1 MKLKKITIF
10 FSLAALLL
18 GLIGCTPAT
27 IDGSSEEAFDSSYEK
42 VMKEV
47 PEDDKLRVK
56 AAFAAFMAKKT
67 LEAALEG
74 AFSQEE
80 IKKKIYASMD
90 GKTANDIL
98 ELTGQAEVQ
107 KEGPAEKAGKQI
119 DKIVD
124 AAKEKANK
132 IFE

>member
-1 MKLKKITIF
+1 MKRNRVII
-10 FSLAALLL
+10 SLLVAVLLF
-18 GLIGCTPAT
+18 GLTGCTPAT
-27 IDGSSEEAFDSSYEK
+27 IDGSSEEAFNASYDK

-56 AAFAAFMAKKT
+56 AAFAGFMAKKT

-74 AFSQEE
+74 AFTEKE
-80 IKKKIYASMD
+80 IKKKIYAAMN

-98 ELTGQAEVQ
+98 ELTGQAEIH

-119 DKIVD
+119 DKVVD

-132 IFE
+132 LFE